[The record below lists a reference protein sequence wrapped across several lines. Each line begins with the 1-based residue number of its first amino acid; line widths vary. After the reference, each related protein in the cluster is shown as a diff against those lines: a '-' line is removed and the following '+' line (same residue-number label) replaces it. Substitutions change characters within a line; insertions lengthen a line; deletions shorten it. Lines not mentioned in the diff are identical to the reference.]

1 MRTLAAAALFFS
13 LALAAQ
19 AADKQQPAQPAQ
31 VAARK
36 IEVKV
41 TNAGFEPREIKLKK
55 GETTTIIFT
64 RVTDRTCITAID
76 IPDEGV
82 KSFQLPLN
90 RPAYLTLTPKKAG
103 LQKFHCTAMGMGDG
117 KLIVSE

>member
-1 MRTLAAAALFFS
+1 MRTFAVLALFLCFVVPAS
-13 LALAAQ
+13 
-19 AADKQQPAQPAQ
+19 AADKQPAQAAQPA
-31 VAARK
+31 ARK
-36 IEVKV
+36 LEVKI
-41 TNAGFEPREIKLKK
+41 TDAGFEPRELKLKK

-64 RVTDRTCITAID
+64 RVTDRTCVTAID

-103 LQKFHCTAMGMGDG
+103 IESFHCSAMGMGNG
-117 KLIVSE
+117 KLIVIE